1 MSDSYQDQMKAA
13 FLEEAGDLLPALE
26 GALLEME
33 ESPGDAE
40 LVNKAF
46 RSLHTIKGS
55 GSMAGLTDISDFAHH
70 VETVFDLIRNGELE
84 ADRQILDLGLSAKDM
99 IENMLHDPDS
109 VDRDHKSRIMERVQS
124 IISSSGSASGQE
136 VSNPAADP
144 GKMELD
150 DRAADEGQQVTYRI
164 RFKPPQN
171 LFMSGGDPLNLLQEL
186 DELGDSRVIAHTED
200 LPDLEDMNPESC
212 YIWWDIILDTDQGMD
227 AIRDVFIFVEDESE
241 LSIQVIDEENLVEDQ
256 EATYKRLGE
265 ILVERGDVS
274 EEEINRVL
282 SEQRPLGELLTSEGV
297 VSEQVVQ
304 SALVEQNTVR
314 EKRSERKDKDAGS
327 SLRVAASKLDQL
339 VDLVGEMVIAQ
350 ARLSQKV
357 GEKEDPELTEIA
369 EEVERLSGELRDN
382 TLGQRMLPIG
392 SSFGRFRRVVRDLAR
407 DKGKDVQLL
416 THGADTE
423 LDKTVIEKLTDPLV
437 HLLRNSIDHGIESPE
452 TREAAGKPSQGS
464 VSFQASQS
472 GGNVII
478 SIKDDG
484 QGLDPEKLRQ
494 KGVERGLISP
504 EDECSEKELFN
515 LIFNPGFS
523 TAEEVSDVSGRGV
536 GMDVIKRNIDALQ
549 GSIDIDSKK
558 GEGTSINLKIP
569 LTMAIL
575 DGLLVKI
582 GDVHFVV
589 PLSAVD
595 ECMEISREEASKNG
609 KRNIVD
615 LRGEFVPYVYLR
627 EHFEMRDSPPPIEQ
641 MIISDVEGARMGFV
655 VDHILGEQQTV
666 IKKLGKVFSR
676 AKEFSGATILG
687 DGTVALILDISK
699 LSALVE
705 QQQQVHC

>member
-1 MSDSYQDQMKAA
+1 MSDSYQDQMKSA

-26 GALLEME
+26 NALLEME
-33 ESPGDAE
+33 ESPGDEE

-55 GSMAGLTDISDFAHH
+55 GSMAGLTEISEFTHQ
-70 VETVFDLIRNGELE
+70 VETVFDLVRNKELE
-84 ADRQILDLGLSAKDM
+84 PEKQILDLGLSAKDM

-109 VDRDHKSRIMERVQS
+109 VDKDRKSKIMEWVQTL
-124 IISSSGSASGQE
+124 ISSTKPDSAQSGIS
-136 VSNPAADP
+136 SNSD
-144 GKMELD
+144 E
-150 DRAADEGQQVTYRI
+150 ADEISSEEGQNATYRI
-164 RFKPPQN
+164 RFKPPEH

-186 DELGDSRVIAHTED
+186 EELGDTRVIAHTED
-200 LPDLEDMNPESC
+200 LPDLEEINAESC

-227 AIRDVFIFVEDESE
+227 AIQDVFIFVEDESE
-241 LSIQVIDEENLVEDQ
+241 LTIQVIDQGDLVEDQ
-256 EATYKRLGE
+256 EDTYKRLGE

-274 EEEINRVL
+274 EDEINRVL
-282 SEQRPLGELLTSEGV
+282 SEQRPLGELLSRDGA
-297 VSEQVVQ
+297 VSEQAVQ

-314 EKRSERKDKDAGS
+314 EKRSEKKEKDAGS

-339 VDLVGEMVIAQ
+339 VDLVGELVIAQ

-382 TLGQRMLPIG
+382 TLGLRMLPIG

-407 DKGKDVQLL
+407 DKGKEVNLV

-423 LDKTVIEKLTDPLV
+423 LDKTVIEQLTDPLV

-452 TREAAGKPSQGS
+452 AREAAGKPSQGT

-484 QGLDPEKLRQ
+484 QGLDPEKLRE
-494 KGVERGLISP
+494 KGVERGLIS
-504 EDECSEKELFN
+504 EEADCSEKDLFS
-515 LIFNPGFS
+515 LIFTPGFS
-523 TAEEVSDVSGRGV
+523 TAQEVSDVSGRGV

-595 ECMEISREEASKNG
+595 ECMELSREDAQKNG

-627 EHFEMRDSPPPIEQ
+627 EHFEMRDTPPEIEQ

-666 IKKLGKVFSR
+666 IKKLGKVFREAS
-676 AKEFSGATILG
+676 EFSGATILG

-699 LSALVE
+699 LADLVK
-705 QQQQVHC
+705 QAS